1 MTPDKPPRTMTDLSS
16 ADIASIFQNHDTEYF
31 QRLQVSQSSSSAF
44 RPGASSTLPPDYS
57 DALANITPT
66 SSSSRISDDD
76 LPEYYYND
84 KDDEGLASSSCR
96 GAAVS
101 TAPGFNPTKRF
112 QIETTGHPLIAL
124 PFPPKPT
131 PIPVYNVSGTGQ
143 VENLAYTSLRDA
155 RSSSNSCVLI
165 QADDNLPVCTTTY
178 RFGPSRPPK
187 LLVFPS
193 ALPQEPIFTSNEVA
207 TLLKSEP
214 PAGLEPIEVHS
225 DGYTT
230 RSQTLRTP
238 LGTFNWRYG
247 TRTERREA
255 STCASSLLVLEK
267 LTTVSVPTGKNK
279 KHREETRRKRVA
291 QLIRSDEVRTEGSTK
306 RTAGN
311 GGRLEVD
318 LGEWRDGKG
327 EMVEVERLV
336 VASCLVMLKKE
347 VDRRRLHQTVV
358 LMAGASGGP

>member
-1 MTPDKPPRTMTDLSS
+1 MTPDKPPRTTTDISS
-16 ADIASIFQNHDTEYF
+16 ADIASIFQNHHNEYLPRI
-31 QRLQVSQSSSSAF
+31 QASQSSTSAF
-44 RPGASSTLPPDYS
+44 RPSTSGTLPPDYS

-66 SSSSRISDDD
+66 SSSSRISDDE
-76 LPEYYYND
+76 LPKYDYTD
-84 KDDEGLASSSCR
+84 KESGNTGSSSR
-96 GAAVS
+96 GAALS

-124 PFPPKPT
+124 PLPPKPT
-131 PIPVYNVSGTGQ
+131 PIPVYDVSGTGQ
-143 VENLAYTSLRDA
+143 IEGLAYTSLRDA

-165 QADDNLPVCTTTY
+165 HAEDNLPVCTTTY

-187 LLVFPS
+187 LLIFPPT
-193 ALPQEPIFTSNEVA
+193 LPQQPVFSSNEVA

-214 PAGLEPIEVHS
+214 PAGIEPIEVHS
-225 DGYTT
+225 DGCTT

-238 LGTFNWRYG
+238 LGTFHWRYG

-255 STCASSLLVLEK
+255 SACASSLLVLEK
-267 LTTVSVPTGKNK
+267 LTTVSIPTGKNK
-279 KHREETRRKRVA
+279 KHREEIRRRRVA
-291 QLIRSDEVRTEGSTK
+291 QLVRSDEVRTEGSTK

-311 GGRLEVD
+311 GGRLEID
-318 LGEWRDGKG
+318 LREWRDGKG
-327 EMVEVERLV
+327 EMEEVERLV